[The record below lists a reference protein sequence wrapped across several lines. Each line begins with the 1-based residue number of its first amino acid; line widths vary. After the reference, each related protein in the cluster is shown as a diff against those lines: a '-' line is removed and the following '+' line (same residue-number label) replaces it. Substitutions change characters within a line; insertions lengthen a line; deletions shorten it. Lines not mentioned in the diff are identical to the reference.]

1 MIANPM
7 TTSVLAKVHKHR
19 IENMPFLF
27 NNFVLHLERCCRA
40 SIVVIAVWTPNYM
53 MFIRRAKYLFGDGIC
68 DTWKE
73 SIVNFY
79 WITLLAV
86 LVHGL
91 LITHLKVNRRGCDQV
106 EECNHIHGAHIF
118 LGKIVTISYVIFLD
132 EERELTG
139 LERTASA

>member
-1 MIANPM
+1 M
-7 TTSVLAKVHKHR
+7 KGKYC
-19 IENMPFLF
+19 EFLL
-27 NNFVLHLERCCRA
+27 NY
-40 SIVVIAVWTPNYM
+40 VVGS
-53 MFIRRAKYLFGDGIC
+53 F
-68 DTWKE
+68 
-73 SIVNFY
+73 
-79 WITLLAV
+79 
-86 LVHGL
+86 VHGL